1 MEVSYLDRAEEDL
14 GAFDV
19 KVEEEIRE
27 KIDELRQKG
36 TGHEDVKLI
45 RVEGRPVFRIE
56 IGERNQTVDH
66 RAVFDIVNAEILVL
80 AVIHRD
86 EGYNVLSF

>member
-27 KIDELRQKG
+27 KIDELRQK
-36 TGHEDVKLI
+36 
-45 RVEGRPVFRIE
+45 
-56 IGERNQTVDH
+56 
-66 RAVFDIVNAEILVL
+66 
-80 AVIHRD
+80 RD
-86 EGYNVLSF
+86 GSRRCKTD